1 MYRRRKGHN
10 LLRNRA
16 QSAAR
21 AMKAGM
27 ASARNA
33 DDEESVGDTPDWRA
47 LMREGAA
54 LLNQGRALEAA
65 HCFCRAA
72 DRRPDDVPTVQQL
85 GAALLRADEPE
96 RALAWFNEGLAFEP
110 DHPGLLHGKG
120 LACAALNKRDRA
132 LDAFRDATRSDPDA
146 WRSWQSIAD
155 LTPDEDERLGA
166 IAEAADALGRL
177 CLEPAAKTDW
187 FARCATALIQARRMD
202 DAVRFVERNFQRFA
216 SARIAHDALAR
227 AHYRGGAFEAAFFH
241 KERAL
246 QVLAPDDV
254 PAKPRQSR
262 FDPAAAIIALRDVL
276 AVLDAAGARPFLC
289 AGTLLGFIREG
300 APLPH
305 DRDVDIGLLRAPD
318 GTPDIAAI
326 VREHPDLMLARDAR
340 PGDRYFALWH
350 GGIGIDLFLHD
361 VRSGHLLCGLSDWPG
376 DIQWRFTTFGIKDAA
391 FGELHCRIPSEP
403 ERYLE
408 ETYGPRWRRPDTG
421 FASAISSPALFEV
434 SPYARA
440 FYSVARAGKSLRAGD
455 RAKAAALIAQSPILI
470 DSAVLTRTRPGAPE
484 SPSSAQGSRS

>member
-21 AMKAGM
+21 AMKGDPSPTRDGAG
-27 ASARNA
+27 
-33 DDEESVGDTPDWRA
+33 DEAGGGAPAWRD
-47 LMREGAA
+47 LMRKGTA
-54 LLNQGRALEAA
+54 LLNQGDALEAA

-72 DRRPDDVPTVQQL
+72 DLRPDDVPTVQQL

-120 LACAALNKRDRA
+120 LACAALKKCDWA
-132 LDAFRDATRSDPDA
+132 LDAFRDATRSDLDA

-177 CLEPAAKTDW
+177 CLEPAAKTER
-187 FARCATALIQARRMD
+187 FAQGATALIQARRPD
-202 DAVRFVERNFQRFA
+202 EAVRFIERHFQRFA
-216 SARIAHDALAR
+216 SARLAHDALAR

-246 QVLAPDDV
+246 QALMPDDV
-254 PAKPRQSR
+254 TAEPARSR
-262 FDPAAAIIALRDVL
+262 FDPAEAILALRDVL
-276 AVLDAAGARPFLC
+276 AVLNAAGAHPFLC

-318 GTPDIAAI
+318 GRPDIAAI
-326 VREHPDLMLARDAR
+326 VREHPNLMLARDAR
-340 PGDRYFALWH
+340 PGDRYFALLH
-350 GGIGIDLFLHD
+350 RGVGIDLFLHD
-361 VRSGHLLCGLSDWPG
+361 ACGEHLICGVSDWPG
-376 DIQWRFTTFGIKDAA
+376 DIQWRFTTFDIKDAV

-408 ETYGPRWRRPDTG
+408 ETYGPRWRQPDTG
-421 FASAISSPALFEV
+421 FASAVSSPALFAV

-440 FYSVARAGKSLRAGD
+440 FYSAARAGKSLRAGD
-455 RAKAAALIAQSPILI
+455 RAKAAALIAQSPIRI
-470 DSAVLTRTRPGAPE
+470 DGAVLTRTGGGAPE